1 MPIQWFRFAM
11 NLRLTILAAQLMSA
25 ALGQAQESPE
35 ALVRW
40 TFERTDSSEGQA
52 IVQARR
58 AGEPVKTYSD
68 EVPGAFVYDP
78 LSKTSRANHASAVF
92 HGADQTSDALVT
104 PLDFTELGLRSGS
117 LSIEAFVKPD
127 PEARGNALIVGKSAK
142 SKAGSEIFLE
152 WHHLANH
159 GVTFHGGHY
168 RGPDAGANRFPTG
181 HYLSTSR
188 LIGEDPRWRHVAIVY
203 DSHAKTVTCWVD
215 YHLSHVISLEH
226 LPKWDDGEFLIGGR
240 PDHWGTAGLIDEV
253 RLSRGALGP
262 AQFLR
267 ARADAIEGVSFA
279 SDQRIVPKDAG
290 CFDVKEH
297 FGAAGDGTTD
307 DTAAFNA
314 AFAHLASKVP
324 LAYSTL
330 VIPPGEYL
338 ISGRLH
344 CSRFID
350 VKGAGPGKTVLRL
363 KDGTFTNAETPEPV
377 LRMSSTAGAP
387 GSHPWVNG
395 SSISI
400 YLDGLTIDTGKGNPG
415 AKALEYHSNN
425 LGRLENV
432 VLKSGDGA
440 GVIGLDLTHHDV
452 GPALVKHV
460 TVEGFDIGVGIR
472 YQEYSHT
479 FEHLTLK
486 GQKVA
491 GIRNQGNIL
500 AIRGLKSVN
509 SVPAIVS
516 DGANSMIVL
525 LDSQLAGGADDQ
537 PAIRADGGLY
547 CLRVATAGY
556 GRALVKKILDRETKQ
571 STEQTVAGPDFQEYV
586 GDRIVHGFGKAPG
599 ALKLTIEE
607 TPEPLVFPVS
617 EWVNVAGFAQHKQG
631 SDWSPAVQAAIE
643 SGAKVLYFPRN
654 ERFEFHTSIRLHAPL
669 ERIVGLGG
677 EINWHESVWKNPG
690 KFEQTDP
697 DAAPPPLLIY
707 DEMNPDHVLVLDR
720 LGCQHIRHESPATLV
735 LRSSSPGRYSTG
747 RAGGRLFAED
757 VGGADWHFDHP
768 QQVWVRQWNPES
780 HSAGPCIHSQGATI
794 WSLGFKTEYESQK
807 WLAEKG
813 AQTEILGGFIYPIGE
828 IPANRPIFENR
839 DSAMSLIYGASVY
852 QSNHKIHI
860 RDIRGSETREIG
872 NEQLTWPGS
881 RARMDLFVSDG
892 KK

>member
-1 MPIQWFRFAM
+1 MP
-11 NLRLTILAAQLMSA
+11 LRGFQFSTRCWATILVANLLSV
-25 ALGQAQESPE
+25 GVCHAQESPK

-40 TFERTDSSEGQA
+40 TFDKTDDPVEQEIARGKRVGQPTRTYA
-52 IVQARR
+52 
-58 AGEPVKTYSD
+58 D
-68 EVPGAFVYDP
+68 EVPGAFIYDP

-92 HGADQTSDALVT
+92 RGSKQTSEALIT
-104 PLDFTELGLRSGS
+104 DLDFAKLGLQNSS

-127 PEARGNALIVGKSAK
+127 PEVRGDTWLVGKSAK
-142 SKAGSEIFLE
+142 GAAGSEISLE
-152 WHHLANH
+152 WHHIANH

-168 RGPDAGANRFPTG
+168 RGTNAGANRFPTG
-181 HYLSTSR
+181 HYSTTSR
-188 LIGEDPRWRHVAIVY
+188 LVGDDPRWRHVAIVY
-203 DSHAKTVTCWVD
+203 DSVAKTITCWVD
-215 YHLSHVISLEH
+215 YHLSHVINVEQP
-226 LPKWDDGEFLIGGR
+226 PKWDDGAFLIGGR
-240 PDHWGTAGLIDEV
+240 ADHWGTAGLIDEV

-262 AQFLR
+262 TQFLR
-267 ARADAIEGVSFA
+267 ARADAIQGVSFV
-279 SDQRIVPKDAG
+279 SNQSIVPKDAG

-297 FGAAGDGTTD
+297 FGAAGDGKTD

-324 LAYSTL
+324 LAYNTL

-338 ISGRLH
+338 ITGRLH

-350 VKGAGPGKTVLRL
+350 VKGAGPGKTLLRL
-363 KDGTFTNAETPEPV
+363 KDGTFTDANTPEPV

-432 VLKSGDGA
+432 VLKSGDGT

-452 GPALVKHV
+452 GPALVKRV
-460 TVEGFDIGVGIR
+460 TVEGFDFGVAIR

-500 AIRGLKSVN
+500 AIRGLKSIN
-509 SVPAIVS
+509 NVPAIVS
-516 DGANSMIVL
+516 EGANSMIVL
-525 LDSQLAGGADDQ
+525 LDSQLTGRATDQ
-537 PAIRADGGLY
+537 PAIRAAGALY
-547 CLRVATAGY
+547 CLRVETRGY
-556 GRALVKKILDRETKQ
+556 GQAIAKQIFDRDSKQ
-571 STEQTVAGPDFQEYV
+571 LTEQTISGQDLPEYI
-586 GDRIVHGFGKAPG
+586 GDRIVHGFGHAPG
-599 ALKLTIEE
+599 ALKLPIEE
-607 TPEPLVFPVS
+607 TPEPAVPPVS
-617 EWVNVAGFAQHKQG
+617 EWVNVASFARHKQG

-643 SGAKVLYFPRN
+643 SGAQILYFPRN
-654 ERFEFHTSIRLHAPL
+654 EWFEFHTPIRLHAPL
-669 ERIVGLGG
+669 ERIIGLGG
-677 EINWHESVWKNPG
+677 EINWHESAWKNPG

-697 DAAPPPLLIY
+697 NTAPPPLLIY
-707 DEMNPDHVLVLDR
+707 DEKNADHVLVLDR

-735 LRSSSPGRYSTG
+735 LRSSSPNRYSTG
-747 RAGGRLFAED
+747 LSGGKLFAED

-828 IPANRPIFENR
+828 IPADRPIFENR
-839 DSAMSLIYGASVY
+839 DSEMSLIYGASVY

-872 NEQLTWPGS
+872 NDQLTWPGS